1 MAVLPRPSGFCI
13 VEAREFTHFCAIILA
28 LMKMVG
34 NVYVSLNVKEKQ
46 IISIIT

>member
-13 VEAREFTHFCAIILA
+13 VEAREFTDLCAIILA